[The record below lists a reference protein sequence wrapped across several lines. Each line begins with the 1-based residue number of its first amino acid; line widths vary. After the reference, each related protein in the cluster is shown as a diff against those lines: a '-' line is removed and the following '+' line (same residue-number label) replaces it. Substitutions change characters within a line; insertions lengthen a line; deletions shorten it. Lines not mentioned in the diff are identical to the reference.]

1 MTEPDTSPA
10 PTPEPTPT
18 ASEAA
23 ASEPAASEPAASEA
37 PLLEVRNLVT
47 GYGDIRVV
55 WDVSLS
61 VQPGKITAL
70 LGRNGAGKTT
80 TLRAIAGLNRI
91 GGGSVLFKGDD
102 ISKLAAHKRV
112 RRGIGFVQE
121 GKRIFHRRTV
131 YENLLL
137 GGYSL
142 GLRRSQLPV
151 EVERIF
157 ELFPALKN
165 RAKTPASSLSG
176 GQQQM
181 VAIGQALMAKPTLLM
196 LDEPS
201 GGLAP
206 SVVAEVMNTVT
217 GLTERGLGIVL
228 VEQAVES
235 AVAVA
240 DDIVVLDIGRVVLHR
255 KAGEVNDLQLLREAY
270 FGRAPEPPDRL
281 TA

>member
-1 MTEPDTSPA
+1 MTDPDATPPPTAEVNPASPA
-10 PTPEPTPT
+10 APEPATPEV
-18 ASEAA
+18 
-23 ASEPAASEPAASEA
+23 

-47 GYGDIRVV
+47 GYGDLRVV

-80 TLRAIAGLNRI
+80 TLRAIAGLNRV
-91 GGGSVLFKGDD
+91 GGGSVRFKGED
-102 ISKLAAHKRV
+102 ISKLAPHKRV
-112 RRGIGFVQE
+112 RLGIGFVQE
-121 GKRIFHRRTV
+121 GKRVFHRRTV

-142 GLRRSQLPV
+142 GIRRSKLPV

-181 VAIGQALMAKPTLLM
+181 VAIGQALMAKPSLLM

-206 SVVAEVMNTVT
+206 SIVAEVMNTVT
-217 GLTERGLGIVL
+217 ALTETGLGIVL

-240 DDIVVLDIGRVVLHR
+240 DDIVVLDIGRVVLQR

-270 FGRAPEPPDRL
+270 FGRSAEP
-281 TA
+281 A